1 MFYSRSKHVCVGY
14 GELPVTT
21 ETVNSPQG
29 ADEAVDG
36 SLCIQGHDIPDMQET
51 GGRVRHPAA
60 DSSDSDNKPQVEK
73 KRNFLPLPPSVS
85 LRDTFRGRNDA

>member
-1 MFYSRSKHVCVGY
+1 MDVCRFKYSACFPHVF
-14 GELPVTT
+14 TT
-21 ETVNSPQG
+21 VAVNSPQS

-60 DSSDSDNKPQVEK
+60 DSSSSDNKPQVEK
-73 KRNFLPLPPSVS
+73 KRNFLLRVS
-85 LRDTFRGRNDA
+85 SRQRQRQERR